1 MKRAILLC
9 LVVLA
14 AGLAQ
19 AQGTARPLA
28 LAAAPGLQGL
38 YSHTTLIA
46 VPVGNVHIGFIVNRA
61 TDVKLSALFPGHAPA
76 AKVID
81 PVHFGGPEMADAIF
95 AVVRGDPGEG
105 SLPLFGG
112 LYLAASV
119 EAIDRVIGQ
128 TPNHARYFAG
138 FVGWEP
144 GELEKEIEAGYW
156 HVGDAD
162 AALFFEPDTTRLWEE
177 LIERL
182 SAPQRGLRAA

>member
-1 MKRAILLC
+1 MKRALLVC
-9 LVVLA
+9 LFALA

-19 AQGTARPLA
+19 AQGAARPLV
-28 LAAAPGLQGL
+28 LAAAPGLEGP
-38 YSHTTLIA
+38 YRHATLVA

-61 TDVKLSALFPGHAPA
+61 LDIRLSALFPDHAPA

-95 AVVRGDPGEG
+95 AVVRGNPGEG

-112 LYLAASV
+112 LYLAASA

-138 FVGWEP
+138 FVGWDP

-162 AALFFEPDTTRLWEE
+162 AALFFQPDTTRLWEE

-182 SAPQRGLRAA
+182 AVPQRGLEQS

>member
-1 MKRAILLC
+1 VKRALLLC
-9 LVVLA
+9 LFALA

-19 AQGTARPLA
+19 AQGAARPLV
-28 LAAAPGLQGL
+28 LAAAPGLEGP
-38 YSHTTLIA
+38 YRHTTLVA
-46 VPVGNVHIGFIVNRA
+46 VPVGNAHIGFIVNRA
-61 TDVKLSALFPGHAPA
+61 LDIRLSALFPDHAPA
-76 AKVID
+76 TKVID

-112 LYLAASV
+112 LYLAASA

-138 FVGWEP
+138 FVGWNR

-162 AALFFEPDTTRLWEE
+162 AALFFQPDTTHLWEE

-182 SAPQRGLRAA
+182 AAPQRGLEQS

>member
-1 MKRAILLC
+1 MKRALLVC
-9 LVVLA
+9 LFALA

-19 AQGTARPLA
+19 AQGAARPLV
-28 LAAAPGLQGL
+28 LAAAPGLEGP
-38 YSHTTLIA
+38 YRHTTLVA
-46 VPVGNVHIGFIVNRA
+46 VPLGNLHIGFIVNRA

-105 SLPLFGG
+105 ALPLFGG
-112 LYLAASV
+112 LYLAASA

-138 FVGWEP
+138 FVGWES

-162 AALFFEPDTTRLWEE
+162 AALFFQPDTNRLWEE

-182 SAPQRGLRAA
+182 AAPQRGLQAA